1 MTYTLIT
8 FAVWLV
14 AAALCGAMVG
24 WFVRPRT
31 TTDGNPTNHTPLER
45 EIAQLRQHIAH
56 LEAEGDT
63 HARQHAEPVHGGVP
77 TFDQLAQLE
86 TERDHLQGLI
96 DGSTKANAELRARVW
111 NAESQAR
118 ELQAVLDAHLAGV
131 QPPTPDCEQAAAV
144 LGHPLVADDLTAIL
158 GLTAACAD
166 ALTARGISSWWVLA
180 NCDLDVLRRTLATAG
195 LQSFDPSTWP
205 HQARLLSLSQWDRFK
220 TFADTIRREGLLG

>member
-86 TERDHLQGLI
+86 TEQIG
-96 DGSTKANAELRARVW
+96 RAHV
-111 NAESQAR
+111 
-118 ELQAVLDAHLAGV
+118 
-131 QPPTPDCEQAAAV
+131 
-144 LGHPLVADDLTAIL
+144 
-158 GLTAACAD
+158 
-166 ALTARGISSWWVLA
+166 
-180 NCDLDVLRRTLATAG
+180 
-195 LQSFDPSTWP
+195 
-205 HQARLLSLSQWDRFK
+205 
-220 TFADTIRREGLLG
+220 

>member
-1 MTYTLIT
+1 VTYTLIT

-14 AAALCGAMVG
+14 AAAICGAVVG
-24 WFVRPRT
+24 WFVRPRQS
-31 TTDGNPTNHTPLER
+31 TTDDAAGTHSEHDVER
-45 EIAQLRQHIAH
+45 LRAQLAQAIAQRDQLA
-56 LEAEGDT
+56 AERLDPQPSGT
-63 HARQHAEPVHGGVP
+63 P

-86 TERDHLQGLI
+86 TERDHLQASL

-131 QPPTPDCEQAAAV
+131 QPTVPDCEQAAAV

-158 GLTAACAD
+158 GLTASCAD
-166 ALTARGISSWWVLA
+166 ALTAKGISSWWVLA
-180 NCDLDVLRRTLATAG
+180 NADLDLLRSTLAAAG
-195 LQSFDPSTWP
+195 LDSVDPSTWP